1 MLTNFAIKAHG
12 HIRIVDAVTKELV
25 MDEDNAVHAQN
36 MALALARSFAHDDSG
51 SIFGLG
57 FGNGGTFYNSSNV
70 INYRSP
76 NVIGVD
82 ATLYNQTYAV
92 QVDDQAA
99 GTPSTNSVVALPSP
113 APAVTASII
122 VTAYLGASEP
132 AGQAVS
138 DNITVDPEADFVFD
152 ELGLMTEDG
161 VLLTHCIF
169 SPVEKTANRSFL
181 ITYTLTVS
189 VS

>member
-1 MLTNFAIKAHG
+1 MLTNFNIKALG
-12 HIRIVDAVTKELV
+12 HIRIVDAVTNELIR
-25 MDEDNAVHAQN
+25 DEDNAVHSQN
-36 MALALARSFAHDDSG
+36 MALALAQSFAHDTSG
-51 SIFGLG
+51 TVRQLA

-76 NVIGVD
+76 NVLGTD

-92 QVDDQAA
+92 QVDDQVG
-99 GTPSTNSVVALPSP
+99 GTPATNSVVALASP
-113 APAVTASII
+113 APAVTSMLVI
-122 VTAYLGASEP
+122 TAYLGASEP
-132 AGQAVS
+132 SGQAIA
-138 DNITVDPEADFVFD
+138 DNITVDPEANFVFD
-152 ELGLMTEDG
+152 ELGLLTAAGSM
-161 VLLTHCIF
+161 LTHCVF

>member
-1 MLTNFAIKAHG
+1 MQNIFNVKAHG
-12 HIRIVDAVTKELV
+12 HIHIADAVTGQTV

-36 MALALARSFAHDDSG
+36 MALALAQAFAHNTAG
-51 SIFGLG
+51 CVHQMH

-76 NVIGVD
+76 NVLGTD

-99 GTPSTNSVVALPSP
+99 GTPATNSVVALPSP
-113 APAVTASII
+113 APAVTASVII
-122 VTAYLGASEP
+122 TAYLGANEP
-132 AGQAVS
+132 AGQSVA
-138 DNITVDPEADFVFD
+138 DNINVDPEADFVFD
-152 ELGLMTEDG
+152 EIGLATEDG
-161 VLLTHCIF
+161 TLLTHCIF